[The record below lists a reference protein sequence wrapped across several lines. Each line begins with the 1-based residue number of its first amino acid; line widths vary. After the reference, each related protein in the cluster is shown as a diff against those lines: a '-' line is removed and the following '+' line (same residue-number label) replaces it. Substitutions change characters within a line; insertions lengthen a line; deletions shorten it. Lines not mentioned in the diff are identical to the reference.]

1 MSQQNFYEKYA
12 QLAIDQQI
20 KYGIPASITL
30 QQMALESGHGKSDL
44 AANYNNYFG
53 VKAGSSWKGPIVMKV
68 DDHSYPE
75 AFRVYGSVEE
85 SVENHSKVLM
95 ASRYRKCFN
104 YSSTDYQNWAI
115 QIRAAGYASDKTY
128 VQKLI
133 KLIGENQL
141 YKYDQMALEQAR
153 QQGVEIGY
161 MRNGKAPSTPAS
173 TPSKQLLNPLQGN
186 WALPI
191 DLAQVKVTGQFHES
205 RTGHLHGGLDLSTQ
219 GKYFPVAATEDNGK
233 VVAVQ
238 HNNGAA
244 GNMVTVEYNR
254 QDGTNIR
261 ATYMHLSQI
270 DVKKGDI
277 VNAGQQLGM
286 SGNSGRSSGPHL
298 HFETSV
304 QNQNGEWEKFD
315 PKNYL
320 AEMEVRSGIT
330 TSLDRNG
337 KDYLAEARNSMALNN
352 QPSQQTNQQQDSNM
366 ALLASI
372 TNSNDPTEWLSYMM
386 QQNGETP
393 GNGQDIISSLISSLF
408 SAALTLGLKMRSE
421 EQAEAEELAF
431 SKAAKVEETEEN
443 NVVKMSRS
451 DVQKIQAN
459 ASMMFD
465 AESPEQGQQQSQR
478 LA

>member
-53 VKAGSSWKGPIVMKV
+53 VKAGSSWKGPTVMKV

-95 ASRYRKCFN
+95 ASRYRNCFK
-104 YSSTDYQNWAI
+104 YSSTDYQNWAV

-128 VQKLI
+128 AQKLI

-161 MRNGKAPSTPAS
+161 MRNGKAPSTPTSA
-173 TPSKQLLNPLQGN
+173 PSKQLLNPLQGN

-205 RTGHLHGGLDLSTQ
+205 RPGHFHGGLDLSTQ
-219 GKYFPVAATEDNGK
+219 GKNFPVAATEDNGK
-233 VVAVQ
+233 VVDVK

-286 SGNSGRSSGPHL
+286 SGNTGRSTGPHL

-304 QNQNGEWEKFD
+304 QNQNGAWEKFE

-320 AEMEVRSGIT
+320 AEIEVRGNLQT
-330 TSLDRNG
+330 PLNQNG

-352 QPSQQTNQQQDSNM
+352 QPSQQTNQLQDSNM

-372 TNSNDPTEWLSYMM
+372 TNSNDPTKWLSYMM

-393 GNGQDIISSLISSLF
+393 GSGQDIISSLISSLF

-421 EQAEAEELAF
+421 EQAEAEELAS

>member
-1 MSQQNFYEKYA
+1 
-12 QLAIDQQI
+12 
-20 KYGIPASITL
+20 
-30 QQMALESGHGKSDL
+30 
-44 AANYNNYFG
+44 
-53 VKAGSSWKGPIVMKV
+53 
-68 DDHSYPE
+68 
-75 AFRVYGSVEE
+75 
-85 SVENHSKVLM
+85 
-95 ASRYRKCFN
+95 
-104 YSSTDYQNWAI
+104 
-115 QIRAAGYASDKTY
+115 
-128 VQKLI
+128 
-133 KLIGENQL
+133 
-141 YKYDQMALEQAR
+141 
-153 QQGVEIGY
+153 
-161 MRNGKAPSTPAS
+161 
-173 TPSKQLLNPLQGN
+173 
-186 WALPI
+186 
-191 DLAQVKVTGQFHES
+191 
-205 RTGHLHGGLDLSTQ
+205 
-219 GKYFPVAATEDNGK
+219 
-233 VVAVQ
+233 
-238 HNNGAA
+238 
-244 GNMVTVEYNR
+244 MVTVEYNR

-286 SGNSGRSSGPHL
+286 SGNTGRSSGPHL

-337 KDYLAEARNSMALNN
+337 KDYLAEARNSMALDN
-352 QPSQQTNQQQDSNM
+352 QPSQQTNQLQDSNM

-393 GNGQDIISSLISSLF
+393 GSGQDIISSLISSLF

>member
-1 MSQQNFYEKYA
+1 M
-12 QLAIDQQI
+12 
-20 KYGIPASITL
+20 
-30 QQMALESGHGKSDL
+30 
-44 AANYNNYFG
+44 
-53 VKAGSSWKGPIVMKV
+53 
-68 DDHSYPE
+68 
-75 AFRVYGSVEE
+75 
-85 SVENHSKVLM
+85 
-95 ASRYRKCFN
+95 
-104 YSSTDYQNWAI
+104 
-115 QIRAAGYASDKTY
+115 
-128 VQKLI
+128 
-133 KLIGENQL
+133 
-141 YKYDQMALEQAR
+141 
-153 QQGVEIGY
+153 
-161 MRNGKAPSTPAS
+161 
-173 TPSKQLLNPLQGN
+173 
-186 WALPI
+186 PI

-205 RTGHLHGGLDLSTQ
+205 RPGHLHGGLDLSTQ
-219 GKYFPVAATEDNGK
+219 GKYLPVAATEDNGK

-261 ATYMHLSQI
+261 TTYMHLSQI

-286 SGNSGRSSGPHL
+286 SGNTGRSSGPHL

-320 AEMEVRSGIT
+320 AEMEVRGNIA

-352 QPSQQTNQQQDSNM
+352 QPSQQTNQLQDSNM

-372 TNSNDPTEWLSYMM
+372 TNSNDPTKWLSYMM

-393 GNGQDIISSLISSLF
+393 GSGQDIISSLISSLF

-421 EQAEAEELAF
+421 EQAEAEELAL

>member
-1 MSQQNFYEKYA
+1 MSGFGKQRVQGKVESIFYDEDIIKVSLSIYDTDGMQGLYVPLSSFRETTKDVASSAMQGGSMLDNSTTSSSGIRSWANQAAQNATQKVMNAFGTAVKKNKVR
-12 QLAIDQQI
+12 L
-20 KYGIPASITL
+20 KYGT
-30 QQMALESGHGKSDL
+30 
-44 AANYNNYFG
+44 
-53 VKAGSSWKGPIVMKV
+53 KV
-68 DDHSYPE
+68 YLVDE
-75 AFRVYGSVEE
+75 
-85 SVENHSKVLM
+85 
-95 ASRYRKCFN
+95 
-104 YSSTDYQNWAI
+104 
-115 QIRAAGYASDKTY
+115 
-128 VQKLI
+128 
-133 KLIGENQL
+133 
-141 YKYDQMALEQAR
+141 
-153 QQGVEIGY
+153 
-161 MRNGKAPSTPAS
+161 
-173 TPSKQLLNPLQGN
+173 
-186 WALPI
+186 
-191 DLAQVKVTGQFHES
+191 
-205 RTGHLHGGLDLSTQ
+205 
-219 GKYFPVAATEDNGK
+219 
-233 VVAVQ
+233 
-238 HNNGAA
+238 
-244 GNMVTVEYNR
+244 
-254 QDGTNIR
+254 
-261 ATYMHLSQI
+261 SQI

-286 SGNSGRSSGPHL
+286 SGNTGRSSGPHL

-330 TSLDRNG
+330 TTLDRNG

-352 QPSQQTNQQQDSNM
+352 QPSQQTNQLQDSNM

-393 GNGQDIISSLISSLF
+393 GSGQDIISSLISSLF

-421 EQAEAEELAF
+421 EQAEAEELAL